1 MNSLVQP
8 LKLSDEELEMYGRQ
22 YIEQRIAENEGIIF
36 DHYIRREQM
45 LEKRKHQLL
54 IKKYA

>member
-22 YIEQRIAENEGIIF
+22 YIEQRIAENEGIII

-45 LEKRKHQLL
+45 LEKRKHQLP

>member
-8 LKLSDEELEMYGRQ
+8 LKLSDEELEMYAQQ
-22 YIEQRIAENEGIIF
+22 YISKRIAENEGIIF

-45 LEKRKHQLL
+45 LEHRTYQLP